1 MQLKHEILNKLTA
14 YSESLL
20 DSHGHYVQC
29 VIEDDWS
36 TLADEILTLLQ
47 TNDAVRPND
56 SKPIVSGS
64 LPSKCIAPLGGRFG
78 CDFPDDSCE
87 KCRVGNDC

>member
-47 TNDAVRPND
+47 PNKD
-56 SKPIVSGS
+56 IQPQLQQTPCKTHVCHICGGS
-64 LPSKCIAPLGGRFG
+64 NGHTIECTSWC
-78 CDFPDDSCE
+78 
-87 KCRVGNDC
+87 GNTVTV